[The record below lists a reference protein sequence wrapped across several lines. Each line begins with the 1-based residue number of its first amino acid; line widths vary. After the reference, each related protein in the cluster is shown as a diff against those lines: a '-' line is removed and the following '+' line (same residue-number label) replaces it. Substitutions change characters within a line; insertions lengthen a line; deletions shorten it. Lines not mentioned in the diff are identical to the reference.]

1 MNTVVKSTAMIG
13 KRALEDVRIVDLT
26 DESAIY
32 CTRLFADLGADVVRV
47 VTPDDP
53 ACVAAATT
61 EAQQQYDAFFTF
73 MNINKS
79 IRHLDPATPEGRGA
93 VVDLLS
99 AADVV
104 VETWGEDRFARFEID
119 RTELRRVNPSLVWT
133 RVTPFGST
141 GPRADWQADDLVAQ
155 AMGGLMRLSGAPD
168 REPLRLFGN
177 QSCYMVSL
185 HAATATLMGVL
196 FSEASG
202 IGQDIDVSVQD
213 CIAHTLENAIQFYDS
228 EKKVRERSGGSPE
241 AGVGLFK
248 CKDGLV
254 YLYASAWMMRA
265 SWHGIVAWMEERGV
279 EGATEYR
286 DARWLDMAFRS
297 TPEALSRLRTSIEA
311 LMAHYT
317 KKQFYEESQ
326 RRKVLSAPLNTVP
339 DLLQNP
345 QLSYYDWYRTLD
357 LPDGRVGILTGP
369 PVRMSETPAA
379 LRHVV
384 MTSANRA
391 EGETS

>member
-1 MNTVVKSTAMIG
+1 MNTVIKSAAMIG
-13 KRALEDVRIVDLT
+13 KRALDGVRIVDLT

-32 CTRLFADLGADVVRV
+32 CPRILADLGADVVRV
-47 VTPDDP
+47 ATPDDP
-53 ACVAAATT
+53 ACIKAATT
-61 EAQQQYDAFFTF
+61 DAQQQIDAFFTF
-73 MNINKS
+73 MNVNKT
-79 IRHLDPATPEGRGA
+79 IRHLDPAKLEGRDA
-93 VVDLLS
+93 LLDLLA

-104 VETWGEDRFARFEID
+104 VETWGEDRCERFGID
-119 RTELRRVNPSLVWT
+119 RTALRRANPSLVWT
-133 RVTPFGST
+133 RITSFGST

-177 QSCYMVSL
+177 QSCFMVSL

-196 FSEASG
+196 YAEAGG

-213 CIAHTLENAIQFYDS
+213 CIAHTLENAIQLYDS

-241 AGVGLFK
+241 AGVGLFR

-279 EGATEYR
+279 ESATEYR

-297 TPEALSRLRTSIEA
+297 TPEALKRLHTSIEA

-317 KKQFYEESQ
+317 KKQFYEEAQ
-326 RRKVLSAPLNTVP
+326 RRKVLSAPLNTVA

-345 QLSYYDWYRTLD
+345 QLSYYDWYRTLR
-357 LPDGRVGILTGP
+357 LQDGRVGILTGP
-369 PVRMSETPAA
+369 PVRLSETPAA
-379 LRHVV
+379 LRHAVL
-384 MTSANRA
+384 TTA
-391 EGETS
+391 T